1 MAASLGEAYI
11 NIKASTKG
19 FAADL
24 SKQLKTVLAQAQKDA
39 DGAFKN
45 IAKSAAKAAD
55 DTAKSAQASAKSRV
69 TSAEA
74 AEAKIRAVAKAEFA
88 AYREADA
95 RKAESA
101 KAADAERV
109 SSAAAAQKAI
119 DAISKAETAA
129 YREDA
134 ARRAEAAKAA
144 DKTIADSARATARAQ
159 RLAISNAF
167 ARADIA
173 KAQTQSLK
181 DAIGGIGSALGS
193 VGSNIFDGIV
203 TSAKF
208 ATVGVIALGAALV
221 GVGLQSAAALQN
233 TKIAFGALA
242 NEIVNGDTA
251 VQEFGVAASKAIGDK
266 FTQDLRTLALQSSLA
281 FTSLASVSQQL
292 LSLGFN
298 GEATKSVIIDV
309 GNALAASGKTGGQ
322 LNEDLRGIFTAFSQI
337 KGAGRLLAQ
346 DLNQITTRIPSA
358 TRVKVYNQLAKDL
371 GLASK
376 SAKSAS
382 PELAKARKEV
392 IKLAE
397 QGKISSDVALASLDK
412 VFKAVSGA
420 GKDAN
425 GLNALQRTNL
435 SLSGQFEQF
444 KETIR
449 NTLADVFD
457 PITEGLA
464 KKLTGATDKVQKTL
478 RANAD
483 SLKRF
488 ALSFADTL
496 IGLIDPL
503 GSAISSVFNVLGAA
517 IDAIGPKLPA
527 LFAGFAAAFDAIGS
541 IAQGDIGKR
550 LGDLFDSLGR
560 AIPVVVD
567 ALRSAAPFFAVVAAG
582 ALDLVGIALDL
593 APALKGVSDV
603 LIVVGAILSPL
614 TLALDGLKGGL
625 DSLLPDGFGTTLE
638 IVGASLAAMVLALIA
653 VPAAA
658 AGATAAVA
666 ILSGAVDVL
675 AVSLATIGFTEVIA
689 ILVGVGI
696 AVAALATQFD
706 NFRNVVV
713 EALFV
718 VAKSN
723 TQAVGVILFG
733 IRAVLESFAEAG
745 HALNFLGKAN
755 PFKGAADSAHAA
767 ADKIAGF
774 RDSLNEAADSI
785 LTLKA
790 SADTTA
796 ATISATTDNIAIF
809 NANLGLTGKQALSAA
824 ANSTELN
831 AAIAALPT
839 EKQILI
845 RVAIEES
852 ITKSNA
858 NFFATHPGI
867 KDPGG
872 EGGGFDPL
880 ADQGNAQAAAKK
892 ITDANNSFL
901 DAANAAIKAAGG
913 AGAGLAKK
921 AGGAASKAAQ
931 NAADSF
937 KKKIQDILDSLDKE
951 FKNTL
956 VTGTA
961 KQIDTALDSLRKK
974 IRDAFLADK
983 KTPPNRLLKDI
994 EKDNT
999 KLKALANERDKV
1011 IDKLKAATDRAKEV
1025 ADSVSSF
1032 ASITNLGLEDIAK
1045 SATDAKTKL
1054 ADLSR
1059 LRIIL
1064 PGQDALNTLIG
1075 GGAAAK
1081 LKADAQKFSDELAK
1095 RLATVREFQANIK
1108 KLIAEG
1114 LNKTSID
1121 QIISSGPD
1129 VGSGIA
1135 STLAGASAETIKQI
1149 NATQAAILKA
1159 GTDLGNTAADS
1170 LFRSGKNVVD
1180 GLIAGLTERRDEIK
1194 KAMKTI
1200 ADDLVEEIRKDL
1212 KMHSPS
1218 LVMLTIGAL
1227 AGNSLAGGLLNSRPA
1242 VRAAA
1247 GSLAAA
1253 SVPRFQDISA
1263 LQLSSMANAQAGLR
1277 GGSGPSS
1284 TTTHNREVNAPIN
1297 QTFHVASGVDAKTLG
1312 DSIGRGIVGR
1322 LR

>member
-69 TSAEA
+69 VSAEA

-101 KAADAERV
+101 KAADADRV
-109 SSAAAAQKAI
+109 ASAAAAQKAI
-119 DAISKAETAA
+119 DEITKAETAA
-129 YREDA
+129 YKEAA
-134 ARRAEAAKAA
+134 ARRAEAARAA
-144 DKTIADSARATARAQ
+144 DKAIAESARATARAQ

-173 KAQTQSLK
+173 KAQTDSLK
-181 DAIGGIGSALGS
+181 SSIGGIGSALGS
-193 VGSNIFDGIV
+193 VGSNIFDGIA

-208 ATVGVIALGAALV
+208 ATVGVIALGVALT
-221 GVGLQSAAALQN
+221 GIGLQSAAALQN

-266 FTQDLRTLALQSSLA
+266 FTQDLRSLALQSSLA
-281 FTSLASVSQQL
+281 FTTLSSVSQQL

-298 GEATKSVIIDV
+298 GEQTKSVIIDV

-346 DLNQITTRIPSA
+346 DLNQITTRIPAA

-371 GLASK
+371 GLAAK
-376 SAKSAS
+376 NAKSAS

-397 QGKISSDVALASLDK
+397 NGKISSDVALASLDK
-412 VFKAVSGA
+412 VFKAISGA
-420 GKDAN
+420 GKDSA

-449 NTLADVFD
+449 NSLADIFS

-464 KKLTGATDKVQKTL
+464 KKLTGATDKVQKAL
-478 RANAD
+478 KSNAD
-483 SLKRF
+483 SLKNF

-496 IGLIDPL
+496 IALIDPL
-503 GSAISSVFNVLGAA
+503 GHAISSVFNVLGAA

-527 LFAGFAAAFDAIGS
+527 LFAGFAAAFDAIGN
-541 IAQGDIGKR
+541 IAKGDIGKR
-550 LGDLFDSLGR
+550 LGDLFASLGR
-560 AIPVVVD
+560 AVPVVVD
-567 ALRSAAPFFAVVAAG
+567 ALKSAAPAFAVVAG
-582 ALDLVGIALDL
+582 VALDLVGIVLGL
-593 APALKGVSDV
+593 APALKGVADV
-603 LIVVGAILSPL
+603 LGVIGQILSPL
-614 TLALDGLKGGL
+614 VLLLDAVKYAIDIIPPGLLESIGAVVAILATFVGIVTAVSLVGPAVVAALGAITVGVDALTIALLANPLGL
-625 DSLLPDGFGTTLE
+625 
-638 IVGASLAAMVLALIA
+638 AIA
-653 VPAAA
+653 
-658 AGATAAVA
+658 ATAA
-666 ILSGAVDVL
+666 L
-675 AVSLATIGFTEVIA
+675 
-689 ILVGVGI
+689 GI
-696 AVAALATQFD
+696 ALVLLARRFEPVRIALTTGMELIA
-706 NFRNVVV
+706 R
-713 EALFV
+713 LFTGQV
-718 VAKSN
+718 DI
-723 TQAVGVILFG
+723 ILFAIQG
-733 IRAVLESFAEAG
+733 LFKAFDSVG
-745 HALNFLGKAN
+745 GFLGKVI
-755 PFKGAADSAHAA
+755 PGLGGL
-767 ADKIAGF
+767 ADKAGA
-774 RDSLNEAADSI
+774 AADSI
-785 LTLKA
+785 GNLRSSMDQAVGSISELGT
-790 SADTTA
+790 SA
-796 ATISATTDNIAIF
+796 ATTGSTVFATAGNIGIF
-809 NANLGLTGKQALSAA
+809 NDAVRGTSIAMLDAGVSAA
-824 ANSTELN
+824 TLQG
-831 AAIAALPT
+831 AINALPT
-839 EKQILI
+839 EKRIAVE
-845 RVAIEES
+845 VAIFTT
-852 ITKSNA
+852 IGKSNTDFLKSKGI
-858 NFFATHPGI
+858 NATGLEDATGFSTEGI
-867 KDPGG
+867 
-872 EGGGFDPL
+872 
-880 ADQGNAQAAAKK
+880 QSAAASVQKK
-892 ITDANNSFL
+892 ITDANNDFL
-901 DAANAAIKAAGG
+901 NGIQKAIKSAGG
-913 AGAGLAKK
+913 ATAGIGGSKGAG
-921 AGGAASKAAQ
+921 SKAAQ

-937 KKKIQDILDSLDKE
+937 AKKIQDILDSLDKE
-951 FKNTL
+951 FRDTL

-974 IRDAFLADK
+974 IRDAFLAAK
-983 KTPPNRLLKDI
+983 KPPPSKLLAAI
-994 EKDNT
+994 ENDNT
-999 KLKALANERDKV
+999 RLKTLANERDKI
-1011 IDKLKAATDRAKEV
+1011 IDKLKLATDRAKQV
-1025 ADSVSSF
+1025 ADGVKDF
-1032 ASITNLGLEDIAK
+1032 ASITNLGLQEIAK
-1045 SATDAKTKL
+1045 AAEEAKTKL

-1075 GGAAAK
+1075 GSPAEK

-1108 KLIAEG
+1108 KLIAAG

-1121 QIISSGPD
+1121 QIISAGADSG
-1129 VGSGIA
+1129 GSVA
-1135 STLAGASAETIKQI
+1135 ETLAGASAATIKQI
-1149 NATQAAILKA
+1149 NATQAAIQKA

-1212 KMHSPS
+1212 KIKSPS
-1218 LVMLTIGAL
+1218 RVMLAIGQF
-1227 AGNSLAGGLLNSRPA
+1227 AGKGLENGLLNSRPA
-1242 VRAAA
+1242 ITAAA

-1253 SVPRFQDISA
+1253 SVPRFQNISA
-1263 LQLSSMANAQAGLR
+1263 LQLSAMANAQ
-1277 GGSGPSS
+1277 SGFGRPAALGS

-1297 QTFHVASGVDAKTLG
+1297 QTFHVSPGVDAKTLG